1 MSRKSDSL
9 GLLSELLGT
18 ARPASTMPSMD
29 RSVWKPS
36 EGPIDQPRFCGRCGK
51 ETPGKAPG
59 VVSFH
64 ICTGEGWK
72 KETIKGE
79 VIESTEL

>member
-1 MSRKSDSL
+1 MSKDLDSL

-18 ARPASTMPSMD
+18 AQPVSNTLLPD

-36 EGPIDQPRFCGRCGK
+36 EGPIDQPRLCGRCGK

-64 ICTGEGWK
+64 ICTGSGWK
-72 KETIKGE
+72 KEAIKGE
-79 VIESTEL
+79 IIESTEL